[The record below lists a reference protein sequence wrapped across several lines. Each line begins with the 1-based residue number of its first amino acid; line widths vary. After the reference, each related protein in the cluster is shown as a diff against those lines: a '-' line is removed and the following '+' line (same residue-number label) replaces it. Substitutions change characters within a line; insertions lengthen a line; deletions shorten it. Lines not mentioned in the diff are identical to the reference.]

1 MVPLQLS
8 SVSIEKLNVY
18 LHVWIPEVLAYATS
32 TVWDRPI
39 TKAKSSAVGLEPKFS
54 SSVKCQPPSWFTS
67 RFTVC
72 TCEALDAIEILT
84 PEAGVCNC
92 SDPSPHFYS
101 ISSLQ
106 ALCLVHWLL
115 CNRKINDQCERR
127 RFKCSSFSLQCILL
141 MWRKVSVWWAV
152 WCFRLV

>member
-54 SSVKCQPPSWFTS
+54 SSVNRRVDSPVVLLYVLVRPLMPLKYWRLRLECVIAVTPVHIFIPSHHFKLSVLYIDYCAIGKSMTS
-67 RFTVC
+67 VRGDDSSAALFLC
-72 TCEALDAIEILT
+72 SAFFWCGERSRCDELYDALD
-84 PEAGVCNC
+84 
-92 SDPSPHFYS
+92 
-101 ISSLQ
+101 
-106 ALCLVHWLL
+106 
-115 CNRKINDQCERR
+115 
-127 RFKCSSFSLQCILL
+127 
-141 MWRKVSVWWAV
+141 
-152 WCFRLV
+152 